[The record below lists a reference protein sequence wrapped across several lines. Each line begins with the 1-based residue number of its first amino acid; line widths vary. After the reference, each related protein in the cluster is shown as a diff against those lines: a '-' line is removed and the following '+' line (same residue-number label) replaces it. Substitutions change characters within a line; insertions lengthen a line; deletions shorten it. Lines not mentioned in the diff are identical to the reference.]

1 MIRRLK
7 TKYGVFLSILV
18 LFSIVVTLSYS
29 AFIFSTGKYRSTE
42 LLISKLNYGIT
53 ITEDK
58 TNLSSISGSKVTVPK
73 GSITYYNI
81 VISSINKI
89 DSKYTLAY
97 KTSSNAVVKYTDRTP
112 WNTSGYIKGYDENT
126 YSKRIRVV
134 IDNSSSTT
142 SSTVDFA
149 VYGGYTFNT
158 YASIE
163 LNSGYVTVTG
173 PYTEELASISN
184 RLVDIVE
191 NDTGCVTSDKD
202 TCLYGGDNIKNY
214 VQYPTN
220 EDKTKNIWRILGSYI
235 IDGETVTKMIKVD
248 TVTNLDNLY
257 NTLTDNK
264 SIILSTNKFN
274 CFSSTCNTS
283 DYTNIGIL
291 TNYEYN
297 QIGGNNS
304 YLQSLNPFLV
314 KTENGFNE
322 VTDNGINE
330 GVTSSNLKP
339 VVYIQTEVQTSGSG
353 SLDDPYI
360 LTPSSD
366 INLVA
371 YTLNGESTTKTYAE
385 LLTTNVVKD
394 VTCKNGTVAKWDNV
408 TSSIN
413 LSSIKTPDYCT
424 IDFTDGY
431 TVTLTATNGTV
442 NPSNVSVGYNGSA
455 KFTVTPNTGFKAE
468 LETNTCGG
476 TLSGNTYIISNITSN
491 KKCTITFKPNSPTL
505 LSQILADNPT
515 RSTRSNNNN
524 GTNDFATLLT
534 ATTTGTLFTSTE
546 SIAGG
551 TLKEVY
557 YYAGNTT
564 NNWVKFANLYWRI
577 IRTNYD
583 ESIRL
588 LYVGTSP
595 DTTSGNIG
603 TSKFNTSIKSPKYVG
618 YKYGED
624 TSLDTIRNNT
634 TDSTIKTTID
644 TWYKNNLINYTKFL
658 STSAVYCNDRSL
670 GTGQTYSASSS
681 SSFNFAPYYRMDYD
695 TKGAKANPSYNCRD
709 IRDAFSVNN
718 TSAKLDFPIG
728 LMTADEIAF
737 AGGVASVK
745 MNTPYAW
752 FISNSAGTQVS
763 SYWWSLSPSGWNG
776 YGSVAWFWHS
786 NNAILGYNYIDCT
799 FAVRPAISLK
809 SCNLISGG
817 DGSANNPYV
826 INTDGS
832 TC

>member
-1 MIRRLK
+1 MIKRLK

-97 KTSSNAVVKYTDRTP
+97 KTDSSAVVKYTDRTP

-134 IDNSSSTT
+134 IDNSSSTS

-202 TCLYGGDNIKNY
+202 TCLYGGDSIKNY
-214 VQYPTN
+214 VQYPID
-220 EDKTKNIWRILGSYI
+220 EDKTKNLWRILGSYI

-274 CFSSTCNTS
+274 CFSNICNTS
-283 DYTNIGIL
+283 NYTNIGIL

-304 YLQSLNPFLV
+304 YLKSLNPFLL

-353 SLDDPYI
+353 SISDPYT

-371 YTLNGESTTKTYAE
+371 YTLNGQSTTKTYAE
-385 LLTTNVVKD
+385 LLTTNVVKN
-394 VTCKNGTVAKWDNV
+394 VTCKNGSTTIWDYDNNYL
-408 TSSIN
+408 TFT
-413 LSSIKTPDYCT
+413 SIKVPDYCT

-431 TVTLTATNGTV
+431 IVTLTSSNGTV
-442 NPSNVSVGYNGSA
+442 SPTSQAVGSGGSA
-455 KFTVTPNTGFKAE
+455 LFTVTPNSGFKAE

-476 TLSGNTYIISNITSN
+476 TLSGNTYTISNITSN
-491 KKCTITFKPNSPTL
+491 KTCSITFKSNLPTL
-505 LSQILADNPT
+505 YEKILADK
-515 RSTRSNNNN
+515 STRPGARTSFSSVLTTDN
-524 GTNDFATLLT
+524 TKTLY
-534 ATTTGTLFTSTE
+534 TSTE
-546 SIAGG
+546 DSK
-551 TLKEVY
+551 TVY
-557 YYAGNTT
+557 YFAGNATD
-564 NNWVKFANLYWRI
+564 NWVKFGKNASNQDLYWRI
-577 IRTNYD
+577 IRTNSD
-583 ESIRL
+583 GGVRL
-588 LYVGTSP
+588 LYHGTS
-595 DTTSGNIG
+595 TTATDAYIG
-603 TSKFNTSIKSPKYVG
+603 TSAFNSSYNNIAYVS
-618 YKYGED
+618 YMYGNLGSVANARE
-624 TSLDTIRNNT
+624 NT
-634 TDSTIKTTID
+634 TDSTIKTIID
-644 TWYKNNLINYTKFL
+644 KWYKDNLNTNYGKYL
-658 STSAVYCNDRSL
+658 STTAVYCNDRS
-670 GTGQTYSASSS
+670 TSDNT
-681 SSFNFAPYYRMDYD
+681 NF
-695 TKGAKANPSYNCRD
+695 GAYTRLNTNKTPSYDCAATED
-709 IRDAFSVNN
+709 KFTVD
-718 TSAKLDFPIG
+718 TSTGNGKLTYPIA
-728 LMTADEIAF
+728 LMTADEVSF
-737 AGGVASVK
+737 AGGLYGTNAP
-745 MNTPYAW
+745 TWYYY
-752 FISNSAGTQVS
+752 NSANGS
-763 SYWWSLSPSGWNG
+763 STGSTWWWLLSPNNWSGGSADVFSVLGSSTPGRLNG
-776 YGSVAWFWHS
+776 SNVGSAYG
-786 NNAILGYNYIDCT
+786 
-799 FAVRPAISLK
+799 VRPAISLK
-809 SCNLISGG
+809 SCIKYSTGN
-817 DGSANNPYV
+817 GSASDPYT
-826 INTDGS
+826 IKETASG
-832 TC
+832 C

>member
-1 MIRRLK
+1 MIKRLK

-29 AFIFSTGKYRSTE
+29 AFIFSTDKYRSTE

-97 KTSSNAVVKYTDRTP
+97 KTSSSAVVKYTDRTP

-134 IDNSSSTT
+134 IDNSSSTS

-214 VQYPTN
+214 VQYPIN

-248 TVTNLDNLY
+248 TVNNLDNFY

-274 CFSSTCNTS
+274 CFSNICNTS
-283 DYTNIGIL
+283 NYTNIGIL

-304 YLQSLNPFLV
+304 YLKSLNPFLL

-339 VVYIQTEVQTSGSG
+339 VVYIKTEVQTSGSG
-353 SLDDPYI
+353 SISDPYT

-371 YTLNGESTTKTYAE
+371 YTLNGQSTTKTYAE
-385 LLTTNVVKD
+385 LLTTNVVKN
-394 VTCKNGTVAKWDNV
+394 VTCKNGSTTIWDYDNNYL
-408 TSSIN
+408 TFT
-413 LSSIKTPDYCT
+413 SIKVPDYCT

-431 TVTLTATNGTV
+431 IVTLTATNGTV
-442 NPSNVSVGYNGSA
+442 SPTSQAVGSGGSA
-455 KFTVTPNTGFKAE
+455 SFTVTPNDGYKLE
-468 LETNTCGG
+468 LESSTCDG
-476 TLSGNTYIISNITSN
+476 TLSGNKYTISNITSN
-491 KKCTITFKPNSPTL
+491 KTCTITFKPNIPTL
-505 LSQILADNPT
+505 YDKLLADKTT
-515 RSTRSNNNN
+515 RPGARTDFSKVLTDNN
-524 GTNDFATLLT
+524 TNTLY
-534 ATTTGTLFTSTE
+534 TSTE
-546 SIAGG
+546 DSK
-551 TLKEVY
+551 TVY
-557 YYAGNTT
+557 YFAGNALD
-564 NNWVKFANLYWRI
+564 NWVKFGKNASNQDLYWRI
-577 IRTNYD
+577 IRTNSD
-583 ESIRL
+583 GGVRL
-588 LYVGTSP
+588 LYHGTS
-595 DTTSGNIG
+595 TTATDAYIG
-603 TSKFNTSIKSPKYVG
+603 TSAFNSSYNNIAYVS
-618 YKYGED
+618 YMYGNLGSVASARE
-624 TSLDTIRNNT
+624 NT
-634 TDSTIKTTID
+634 TDSTIKTIID
-644 TWYKNNLINYTKFL
+644 NWYKDNLNTNYGKYL
-658 STSAVYCNDRSL
+658 STTAVYCNDRSTSNNENF
-670 GTGQTYSASSS
+670 GASTRI
-681 SSFNFAPYYRMDYD
+681 FTN
-695 TKGAKANPSYNCRD
+695 KAPSYDCATTEDKFTVDSSTGNG
-709 IRDAFSVNN
+709 
-718 TSAKLDFPIG
+718 KLTYPIA
-728 LMTADEIAF
+728 LMTADEVRF
-737 AGGVASVK
+737 AGGVHGRNAPTWYYYNSANGSSTGSTLWWLLSPGAWNGNGIYASVFL
-745 MNTPYAW
+745 MVGSDYPGYLNYNAV
-752 FISNSAGTQVS
+752 NSADG
-763 SYWWSLSPSGWNG
+763 
-776 YGSVAWFWHS
+776 
-786 NNAILGYNYIDCT
+786 
-799 FAVRPAISLK
+799 VRPAISLK
-809 SCNLISGG
+809 SCIKYSTGN
-817 DGSANNPYV
+817 GSANNPYT
-826 INTDGS
+826 ILETSSG
-832 TC
+832 C